1 MLTLTRTQNTI
12 PARAPARAR
21 RTARTAQSA
30 RVIARARTSA
40 VVEDEFATDDDVV
53 RRGQVRAN
61 DRGRDAQ
68 EFDASRGRTRERA
81 RASMDARGR
90 RSDRSDGGA
99 IDIWINGARWK
110 TTRSVER

>member
-1 MLTLTRTQNTI
+1 MLTLTRTQITL

-61 DRGRDAQ
+61 DRARDAR
-68 EFDASRGRTRERA
+68 EFDTRRA
-81 RASMDARGR
+81 GGRASARGR
-90 RSDRSDGGA
+90 RWTREGDEA
-99 IDIWINGARWK
+99 IDRTGV
-110 TTRSVER
+110 RSISG